1 MSEHITHQ
9 PQIKRLERSTS
20 GRMVAGVASGL
31 GRYFEINPAVFRL
44 GFVVLTLLSGAGI
57 LVYLAALL
65 VIPAE
70 GDDQSIAARVL
81 SERREKPWPVAG
93 LGLAAIALVV
103 LLSHTTAAV
112 GAGWLFVLL
121 AGLAILWLGRRQG
134 RSRLLIALTALVA
147 LVAIG
152 TITAVITAFA
162 WFNVSLGDGTGD
174 HTYIATTNTVAP
186 DYHLGIGHLQV
197 DLSRVDPASTQHVD
211 ARLGIGELKVIV
223 PRDAD
228 VQVNAHAKVGEV
240 HVLGNSDDGKNAS
253 VHTGSGSFEIDAQVG
268 AGRIDVVRGG

>member
-20 GRMVAGVASGL
+20 DRMVAGVASGL

-70 GDDQSIAARVL
+70 GDEQSIAARTL

-121 AGLAILWLGRRQG
+121 AGLAILWIGRRQG
-134 RSRLLIALTALVA
+134 RSRLLIALTALFTLFVIG
-147 LVAIG
+147 AIA
-152 TITAVITAFA
+152 AVITAFA
-162 WFNVSLGDGTGD
+162 WFNVSLGDGTGER
-174 HTYIATTNTVAP
+174 TYVPTTATLAH
-186 DYHLGIGHLQV
+186 DYHLGIGHLEV
-197 DLSRVDPASTQHVD
+197 DLSHVNPATPQRIET
-211 ARLGIGELKVIV
+211 RLGIGELKVIV
-223 PRDAD
+223 PRNAD
-228 VQVNAHAKVGEV
+228 VRVDAHVKAGQV
-240 HVLGNSDDGKNAS
+240 HVLGSSDDGKNAT
-253 VHTGSGSFEIDAQVG
+253 VHSGNGSFEIDANVG
-268 AGRIDVVRGG
+268 AGRIDVVRAG